1 MPKRVNK
8 AVELLSQDQ
17 PIYYTGSHT
26 GANLTY
32 EAGKAMSKTWADYIN
47 VGFEHGLFDLIGL
60 DNFMRGLSDGGP
72 TNSGHQTPAFVIEI
86 PENGTSAAAIQ
97 ANDWQFRQLLA
108 RGVHG
113 LLLCH
118 AENPEAVKTFVEY
131 CRYPFQK
138 IGVDDGLDVGR
149 RGSAGQ
155 STAALIWGVS
165 VEEYLDKADPWPLNP
180 DGELM
185 LGLKIENVRALANV
199 EQSLKVPG
207 IAFAE
212 WGPGDMGMSF
222 GYPDWHD
229 PPYPPE
235 MIEARATVL
244 KACKDHGVAFLNAI
258 DSENVTE
265 MIDEGVMVGC
275 GSRDAVE
282 IGKRYT
288 ERDLP

>member
-60 DNFMRGLSDGGP
+60 DNFMRGLADDGP
-72 TNSGHQTPAFVIEI
+72 TNSGHQTPAVVIEI
-86 PENGTSAAAIQ
+86 PVNGTSAAAIQ

-138 IGVDDGLDVGR
+138 IGVGSQKVLILVLD
-149 RGSAGQ
+149 Q
-155 STAALIWGVS
+155 YPKL
-165 VEEYLDKADPWPLNP
+165 L
-180 DGELM
+180 GENL
-185 LGLKIENVRALANV
+185 LLAILRILFQNFFLKKDL
-199 EQSLKVPG
+199 
-207 IAFAE
+207 
-212 WGPGDMGMSF
+212 
-222 GYPDWHD
+222 WH
-229 PPYPPE
+229 
-235 MIEARATVL
+235 
-244 KACKDHGVAFLNAI
+244 H
-258 DSENVTE
+258 
-265 MIDEGVMVGC
+265 
-275 GSRDAVE
+275 
-282 IGKRYT
+282 
-288 ERDLP
+288 

>member
-32 EAGKAMSKTWADYIN
+32 EEGKAMSKTWADYIN

-60 DNFMRGLSDGGP
+60 DNFMRGLADGGP
-72 TNSGHQTPAFVIEI
+72 TNSGHQTPAVVIEI
-86 PENGTSAAAIQ
+86 PVNGTSAAAIQ

-138 IGVDDGLDVGR
+138 IGVGDGLDVGR

-199 EQSLKVPG
+199 EQTLKVPG

-212 WGPGDMGMSF
+212 WGPGDMGFSF
-222 GYPDWHD
+222 GYKSTPR
-229 PPYPPE
+229 PFPPE
-235 MIEARATVL
+235 MWDARNRVFATC
-244 KACKDHGVAFLNAI
+244 KANGVAFLESSPPETVGENI
-258 DSENVTE
+258 D
-265 MIDEGVMVGC
+265 IGVRVMSGEATAVAGRVY
-275 GSRDAVE
+275 SRRTMPV
-282 IGKRYT
+282 
-288 ERDLP
+288 